1 MKTSTIRKRAICAMI
16 AAVMAIAPVI
26 TASAEGDDRIKSEI
40 SRTFYGKKA
49 GDFDVPWDGYT
60 GIQKELVDDI
70 CGKFGSR
77 VEINRESI
85 WCSDK
90 NIWSNSYMI
99 VGSYVEH
106 GTKYY
111 FSALYEENGD
121 NVFLSEF
128 HTTDPYSV
136 PMSKLNA
143 WQLDIKTQMI
153 AAVASVLY
161 ETYPEA
167 EIESADCKKILG
179 KGIYVIR
186 TEFSLDGSS
195 HRLNAE
201 VEFDGDGRSG
211 DMGDHY
217 LIYSMDVDGEN
228 VYSTEKV
235 YKHSTTGEKQEAEEP
250 AEQQEPEE

>member
-1 MKTSTIRKRAICAMI
+1 MKTSTIRKIAICAMI
-16 AAVMAIAPVI
+16 AAVMAIAPII
-26 TASAEGDDRIKSEI
+26 TASAEGDDGIKSEI

-201 VEFDGDGRSG
+201 VEFDGDGRTG

-217 LIYSMDVDGEN
+217 LIYSMDVDGES

-235 YKHSTTGEKQEAEEP
+235 YKHSTTGES
-250 AEQQEPEE
+250 QEPEEPTE

>member
-1 MKTSTIRKRAICAMI
+1 M
-16 AAVMAIAPVI
+16 
-26 TASAEGDDRIKSEI
+26 
-40 SRTFYGKKA
+40 
-49 GDFDVPWDGYT
+49 
-60 GIQKELVDDI
+60 
-70 CGKFGSR
+70 
-77 VEINRESI
+77 
-85 WCSDK
+85 
-90 NIWSNSYMI
+90 
-99 VGSYVEH
+99 
-106 GTKYY
+106 
-111 FSALYEENGD
+111 
-121 NVFLSEF
+121 FLSEF

-136 PMSKLNA
+136 PMSKLKT

-167 EIESADCKKILG
+167 EIESTECKKILG
-179 KGIYVIR
+179 EGIYVVR

-195 HRLNAE
+195 HRIHAE
-201 VEFDGDGRSG
+201 VEFDGDGRTG

-235 YKHSTTGEKQEAEEP
+235 YKHSTIGEKQEAEEP